1 MQKWEVHYL
10 KGSGFTGVMITMI
23 NENIGNTNGKN
34 NGGPCYVI
42 EGGRPLQGTFEPK
55 GAKNAALPIM
65 AGSILAPGKIK
76 LNRIPNIS
84 DVRVMAELLQHLGA
98 DVNFQNS
105 SMEIDTTELRAD
117 YAPYHLVKKLN
128 ASFDITGAMVARF
141 GEAHVPLPG
150 GCVIGTRAVDQHL
163 EGFRAL
169 GCEVNHEPG
178 GFIEVK
184 AKRLMGTRFKFRIQ
198 SVGATKN
205 VMMAACLAKGQTI
218 LENVAREPEIVDLA
232 NFLNKCGANI
242 TGQGSCQINITGVGE
257 MSGYNVTHSI
267 IPDRIETGTFILAA
281 ITTGGEIKVVGI
293 EPGFLKIF
301 LNKLEKAGQEIEIGD
316 NFVKA
321 RGVKPIKRVGAI
333 ITEPYP
339 GFPTDLQPQMVT
351 FLSLAEGVSYVREKI
366 FDKRFNYIGELHR
379 MGADIAI
386 EGNTAVV
393 RGVRKLMGAPV
404 ESPDIRAGSALV
416 IASLAAEGVSE
427 VYGLEYIDRGYENF
441 EENLTSLGASIRR
454 ISDYAHRH

>member
-1 MQKWEVHYL
+1 
-10 KGSGFTGVMITMI
+10 MI
-23 NENIGNTNGKN
+23 ENNNGRQ
-34 NGGPCYVI
+34 NGGPRFI
-42 EGGRPLQGTFEPK
+42 IDGGNPLKGTFEPN

-65 AGSILAPGKIK
+65 AGSILAPGRIK
-76 LNRIPNIS
+76 LNRIPDIS
-84 DVRVMAELLQHLGA
+84 DVRVMVELLGHLGA
-98 DVNFQNS
+98 KVDFGNNR
-105 SMEIDTTELRAD
+105 MEIDTTELRAD

-150 GCVIGTRAVDQHL
+150 GCVLGTRAVDQHL

-184 AKRLMGTRFKFRIQ
+184 AKRLIGTRFKFRIQ

-205 VMMAACLAKGQTI
+205 VMMAACLARGQTI

-242 TGQGSCQINITGVGE
+242 SGHGSSQLNITGVGQ
-257 MSGYNVTHSI
+257 MSGDNVEHSV

-281 ITTGGEIKVVGI
+281 IITGGEIRVTGI
-293 EPGFLKIF
+293 EPGFLKMF
-301 LNKLEKAGQEIEIGD
+301 LNKLEKAGQEIETGRDFIRI
-316 NFVKA
+316 K
-321 RGVKPIKRVGAI
+321 GVKPVKRVGVI

-351 FLSLAEGVSYVREKI
+351 FLSLAEGMSYVREKI

-379 MGADIAI
+379 MGADITI
-386 EGNTAVV
+386 EGNTAIV
-393 RGVRKLMGAPV
+393 RGVKKLMGAPV
-404 ESPDIRAGSALV
+404 DATDIRAGSALV
-416 IASLAAEGVSE
+416 IAALAAEGQSE
-427 VYGLEYIDRGYENF
+427 IYGLNYIDRGYEKF
-441 EENLTSLGASIRR
+441 EEKLAALGASIRR
-454 ISDYAHRH
+454 VSDYAHRH